1 MRRLTH
7 DVKVSQLAG
16 LKALRDNLAASLED
30 ITTPAHSRAPLAR
43 STSSGTPVRSNS
55 SIRHQREPDMVDRLR
70 AQRYDRRRIA
80 RSVGRVRVIGR

>member
-1 MRRLTH
+1 M
-7 DVKVSQLAG
+7 KVSQLAG

-43 STSSGTPVRSNS
+43 QLQRHSGEIEQLDPAP
-55 SIRHQREPDMVDRLR
+55 REPDMVDRLR

-80 RSVGRVRVIGR
+80 REGRVRVIGR